1 MKDIRNKQ
9 LRNKLNK
16 LGIKDVVLNFD
27 SGFVSVWSEDDLTD
41 TILHHADNTIETRM
55 FGDYSVDEW
64 VEMIKNIFDE
74 GLDGYEHRHDFDK
87 VIKIGKQFK
96 EKKDTILHYADNT
109 IETRIFGNY
118 SVDEWVEMIK
128 DIFDEGLDGYEHR
141 HDFDKVIKIG
151 KQFKEKKDTIHD
163 VSSSKVYEVVT
174 SWMKTHPK
182 DMEILG
188 K

>member
-41 TILHHADNTIETRM
+41 TILHYADNTIETRM
-55 FGDYSVDEW
+55 FGD
-64 VEMIKNIFDE
+64 
-74 GLDGYEHRHDFDK
+74 
-87 VIKIGKQFK
+87 
-96 EKKDTILHYADNT
+96 
-109 IETRIFGNY
+109 Y

-141 HDFDKVIKIG
+141 HDFNKVIKIG

-163 VSSSKVYEVVT
+163 VSSSKVYDVVT

>member
-41 TILHHADNTIETRM
+41 TILHHADNTIETRL
-55 FGDYSVDEW
+55 FSDYSIDEW

-74 GLDGYEHRHDFDK
+74 GLDGYEH
-87 VIKIGKQFK
+87 
-96 EKKDTILHYADNT
+96 
-109 IETRIFGNY
+109 
-118 SVDEWVEMIK
+118 S
-128 DIFDEGLDGYEHR
+128 

-163 VSSSKVYEVVT
+163 VSSSKVYDVVT

-188 K
+188 R

>member
-41 TILHHADNTIETRM
+41 TILHYADNTIETRM

-74 GLDGYEHRHDFDK
+74 GLDGYERSHDFDK
-87 VIKIGKQFK
+87 VIKIGKQ
-96 EKKDTILHYADNT
+96 I
-109 IETRIFGNY
+109 
-118 SVDEWVEMIK
+118 
-128 DIFDEGLDGYEHR
+128 
-141 HDFDKVIKIG
+141 
-151 KQFKEKKDTIHD
+151 KEKKDTIHD
-163 VSSSKVYEVVT
+163 VNSSKVYNIVT